1 MRLTLFVVVATYAA
15 GGNDEQEPSD
25 NALGRMSRE
34 TASAHVKLI
43 NAGLLLPAGS
53 SQRDLCMQLPIGRVP
68 AEGLSRKQKEALREL
83 VEDRPDHPM
92 AWLLT
97 AEPGQSFSHETAYEL
112 PFDLSFSAS
121 TALRCSNG
129 VDERLARR

>member
-1 MRLTLFVVVATYAA
+1 MRLTLFVVVAAYAA

-25 NALGRMSRE
+25 NAFGRMSRE

-53 SQRDLCMQLPIGRVP
+53 SQRDLSMQLPIGRVP

-83 VEDRPDHPM
+83 VEEDKDHPM
-92 AWLLT
+92 AWLLD

-112 PFDLSFSAS
+112 PFDLSFFSAS
-121 TALRCSNG
+121 IC
-129 VDERLARR
+129 

>member
-1 MRLTLFVVVATYAA
+1 MRLTLLVVVAAYAA
-15 GGNDEQEPSD
+15 GGDDEQEPSD

-83 VEDRPDHPM
+83 VEDRP
-92 AWLLT
+92 A
-97 AEPGQSFSHETAYEL
+97 
-112 PFDLSFSAS
+112 
-121 TALRCSNG
+121 
-129 VDERLARR
+129 